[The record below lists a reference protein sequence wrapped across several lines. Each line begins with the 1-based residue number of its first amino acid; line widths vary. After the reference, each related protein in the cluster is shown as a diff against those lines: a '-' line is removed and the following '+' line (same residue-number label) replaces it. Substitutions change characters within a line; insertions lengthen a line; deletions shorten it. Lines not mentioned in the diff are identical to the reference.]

1 MNLPNKLTISRLIL
15 VIPFIVFLSISISFT
30 NQNLNY
36 SELNAKT
43 TFFIVSSI
51 IFIVAMFTDFLD
63 GYLARKW
70 NQVSTFGKLFDPLA
84 DKFITSSALIFLAA
98 FKLTP
103 IYFVVIFIL
112 RDILVDGGRNL
123 AASKNMKVAASWL
136 GKIKTILQSIG
147 IPLIMFVAPILNLQN
162 GDIFSN
168 YLNASWE
175 LWTLNTIIILAL
187 VFSVISG
194 IDYMHKI
201 FPLIKEGNHG

>member
-15 VIPFIVFLSISISFT
+15 VIPFIVCLSISISFT
-30 NQNLNY
+30 DQNLNY
-36 SELNAKT
+36 SELNMKT

-84 DKFITSSALIFLAA
+84 DKFITSSALIFLVA

-123 AASKNMKVAASWL
+123 AASKNMKIAASWL